1 MFIIGFT
8 LGGIFNYVTGV
19 GGKLLIEQNEVK
31 QSGIQLTTI
40 FAILETGGS
49 FLSIIMFLLVP
60 VIIDYLL
67 ITLGCC
73 LLISSLVCIPQV
85 IEEIEQYRIMKEA
98 QLAFDNLD
106 GVVSE
111 NSNLMEHNNSSLVIN
126 RP

>member
-1 MFIIGFT
+1 MFVIGFT

-31 QSGIQLTTI
+31 KSGIQLTTI

-73 LLISSLVCIPQV
+73 LLISALLCIPQ
-85 IEEIEQYRIMKEA
+85 ILEELDQYRLMKEA
-98 QLAFDNLD
+98 
-106 GVVSE
+106 
-111 NSNLMEHNNSSLVIN
+111 
-126 RP
+126 